1 MAQAGNSLGKQCVTW
16 GVRGNAA
23 SVCSFGGHLAAL
35 NFSLFSVPLG
45 FPHLNGN
52 MMMRPHKPS
61 LSGEI
66 DSKELKVAMRAL
78 GFEPK
83 KEEIQKMIS
92 VPRLQVDADDFW
104 GDCLMLALM
113 SSSIFVEVECFR
125 DSGNGVGYGSVFFL
139 QRQVS

>member
-1 MAQAGNSLGKQCVTW
+1 
-16 GVRGNAA
+16 
-23 SVCSFGGHLAAL
+23 
-35 NFSLFSVPLG
+35 
-45 FPHLNGN
+45 
-52 MMMRPHKPS
+52 MMRPHKPS

-78 GFEPK
+78 GFESK

-125 DSGNGVGYGSVFFL
+125 DSGNGVGYGSVFFYRGKFL
-139 QRQVS
+139 DVFSEGAARNIFRILLKNGMGIIHYNSTLW